1 MAKSAMNR
9 VTCNDDRM
17 WRILDTVNARIN
29 AESALYTA
37 NIQANRSG
45 DHAKAHTLV
54 RPRHPDTSGVYFWIQ
69 SFLEW
74 KRVTQQARPLF
85 LHQKSAKP
93 FECLQ
98 LT

>member
-9 VTCNDDRM
+9 VTYNDDRM

-54 RPRHPDTSGVYFWIQ
+54 SPRHPDTSEVYFWIQ

>member
-54 RPRHPDTSGVYFWIQ
+54 RPRYPDTSEVYFWFQ

-74 KRVTQQARPLF
+74 KRVTQQVRPLF
-85 LHQKSAKP
+85 LQEKSAKP

-98 LT
+98 VT